1 MNKTSTAI
9 CGLLLLLSLVVKANP
24 ADTTLKRLIQ
34 SDGRVLELYLRGDE
48 WFNYAVTSDGYT
60 ILPNQN
66 ADYCYAYQNSA
77 GEVVVSKYLATN
89 PAMRT
94 AEEQIFLSK
103 VSKGLK
109 PLPQY
114 ANHSKNLAER
124 KSYPTTGTN
133 NLLVI
138 LVEFPDRP
146 FTYTATEFQN
156 LFSQQGYSSGG
167 ASGSVKDYFR
177 DCSNGLLDLNPTVA
191 GPVM

>member
-94 AEEQIFLSK
+94 AEE
-103 VSKGLK
+103 
-109 PLPQY
+109 
-114 ANHSKNLAER
+114 
-124 KSYPTTGTN
+124 
-133 NLLVI
+133 
-138 LVEFPDRP
+138 
-146 FTYTATEFQN
+146 
-156 LFSQQGYSSGG
+156 
-167 ASGSVKDYFR
+167 
-177 DCSNGLLDLNPTVA
+177 
-191 GPVM
+191 